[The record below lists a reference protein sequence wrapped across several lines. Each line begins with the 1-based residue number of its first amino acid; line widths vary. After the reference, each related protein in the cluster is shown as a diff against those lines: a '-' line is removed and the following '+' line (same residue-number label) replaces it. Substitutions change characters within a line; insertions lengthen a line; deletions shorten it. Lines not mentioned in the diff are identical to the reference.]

1 MKRKVITFFIILI
14 SFLLQSTLFVKLKF
28 GAVSPNLMLV
38 VTSSFGFMR
47 GRKSGIAVGAISG
60 LLVDIF
66 WGQLLGFHTLLYTVI
81 GYLNGSFERLFY
93 DEDIKLPIVL
103 ISASEFLYGICIYVF
118 VYMLEGDFAFVL
130 YKSEAARFHIEEGN
144 DLPAKTYEMI
154 EEEILLKR
162 ARDRALYLLQS
173 QGRTQAEMIKK
184 LKDDGYPQSVTE
196 RVLSFL
202 QEYHFIDDN
211 AYTENYI
218 HVNKGRKSKRQITYE
233 LQQKGVDRDQIR
245 QMLEENP
252 VDEEETVRALLKKKT
267 GGRIPEDKKEIQ
279 KLAAFLGRKGFSFE
293 VISRVLR
300 DVADY

>member
-93 DEDIKLPIVL
+93 DEDVKLPIVL

-118 VYMLEGDFAFVL
+118 VYMLQGDFAFGTYLFSIIIQELVYTILVTLIL
-130 YKSEAARFHIEEGN
+130 YQVILHINRKLESEEQRSA
-144 DLPAKTYEMI
+144 
-154 EEEILLKR
+154 
-162 ARDRALYLLQS
+162 
-173 QGRTQAEMIKK
+173 
-184 LKDDGYPQSVTE
+184 
-196 RVLSFL
+196 
-202 QEYHFIDDN
+202 
-211 AYTENYI
+211 
-218 HVNKGRKSKRQITYE
+218 SKF
-233 LQQKGVDRDQIR
+233 V
-245 QMLEENP
+245 
-252 VDEEETVRALLKKKT
+252 
-267 GGRIPEDKKEIQ
+267 
-279 KLAAFLGRKGFSFE
+279 
-293 VISRVLR
+293 
-300 DVADY
+300 

>member
-14 SFLLQSTLFVKLKF
+14 SFFLQSTLFVKLKF

-118 VYMLEGDFAFVL
+118 VYMLQGDFAF
-130 YKSEAARFHIEEGN
+130 G
-144 DLPAKTYEMI
+144 TYLFSI
-154 EEEILLKR
+154 I
-162 ARDRALYLLQS
+162 
-173 QGRTQAEMIKK
+173 
-184 LKDDGYPQSVTE
+184 
-196 RVLSFL
+196 
-202 QEYHFIDDN
+202 
-211 AYTENYI
+211 
-218 HVNKGRKSKRQITYE
+218 
-233 LQQKGVDRDQIR
+233 
-245 QMLEENP
+245 
-252 VDEEETVRALLKKKT
+252 
-267 GGRIPEDKKEIQ
+267 IPELVYTILVTLILYQ
-279 KLAAFLGRKGFSFE
+279 VILHINRKLESEEQRSASKF
-293 VISRVLR
+293 V
-300 DVADY
+300 

>member
-93 DEDIKLPIVL
+93 DEDVKHPIVL

-118 VYMLEGDFAFVL
+118 VYMLQGDFAF
-130 YKSEAARFHIEEGN
+130 G
-144 DLPAKTYEMI
+144 TYLFSI
-154 EEEILLKR
+154 I
-162 ARDRALYLLQS
+162 
-173 QGRTQAEMIKK
+173 
-184 LKDDGYPQSVTE
+184 
-196 RVLSFL
+196 
-202 QEYHFIDDN
+202 
-211 AYTENYI
+211 
-218 HVNKGRKSKRQITYE
+218 
-233 LQQKGVDRDQIR
+233 
-245 QMLEENP
+245 
-252 VDEEETVRALLKKKT
+252 
-267 GGRIPEDKKEIQ
+267 IPELVYTILVTLILYQ
-279 KLAAFLGRKGFSFE
+279 VILHINRKLESEEQRSASKF
-293 VISRVLR
+293 V
-300 DVADY
+300 

>member
-93 DEDIKLPIVL
+93 DEDVKLPIVL

-118 VYMLEGDFAFVL
+118 VYMQQGDFAF
-130 YKSEAARFHIEEGN
+130 G
-144 DLPAKTYEMI
+144 TYLFSI
-154 EEEILLKR
+154 I
-162 ARDRALYLLQS
+162 
-173 QGRTQAEMIKK
+173 
-184 LKDDGYPQSVTE
+184 
-196 RVLSFL
+196 
-202 QEYHFIDDN
+202 
-211 AYTENYI
+211 
-218 HVNKGRKSKRQITYE
+218 
-233 LQQKGVDRDQIR
+233 
-245 QMLEENP
+245 
-252 VDEEETVRALLKKKT
+252 
-267 GGRIPEDKKEIQ
+267 IPELVYTILVTLILYQ
-279 KLAAFLGRKGFSFE
+279 VILHINRKLESEEQRSASKF
-293 VISRVLR
+293 V
-300 DVADY
+300 

>member
-1 MKRKVITFFIILI
+1 MKRKVITFLIILI

-118 VYMLEGDFAFVL
+118 VYMLQGDFAF
-130 YKSEAARFHIEEGN
+130 G
-144 DLPAKTYEMI
+144 TYLFSI
-154 EEEILLKR
+154 I
-162 ARDRALYLLQS
+162 
-173 QGRTQAEMIKK
+173 
-184 LKDDGYPQSVTE
+184 
-196 RVLSFL
+196 
-202 QEYHFIDDN
+202 
-211 AYTENYI
+211 
-218 HVNKGRKSKRQITYE
+218 
-233 LQQKGVDRDQIR
+233 
-245 QMLEENP
+245 
-252 VDEEETVRALLKKKT
+252 
-267 GGRIPEDKKEIQ
+267 IPELVYTILVTLILYQ
-279 KLAAFLGRKGFSFE
+279 VILHINRKLESEEQRSASKF
-293 VISRVLR
+293 V
-300 DVADY
+300 

>member
-28 GAVSPNLMLV
+28 GAVTPNLMLV

-118 VYMLEGDFAFVL
+118 VYMLQGDFAF
-130 YKSEAARFHIEEGN
+130 G
-144 DLPAKTYEMI
+144 TYLFSI
-154 EEEILLKR
+154 I
-162 ARDRALYLLQS
+162 
-173 QGRTQAEMIKK
+173 
-184 LKDDGYPQSVTE
+184 
-196 RVLSFL
+196 
-202 QEYHFIDDN
+202 
-211 AYTENYI
+211 
-218 HVNKGRKSKRQITYE
+218 
-233 LQQKGVDRDQIR
+233 
-245 QMLEENP
+245 
-252 VDEEETVRALLKKKT
+252 
-267 GGRIPEDKKEIQ
+267 IPELVYTILVTLILYQ
-279 KLAAFLGRKGFSFE
+279 VILHINRKLESEEQRSASKF
-293 VISRVLR
+293 V
-300 DVADY
+300 